1 MQRDTLIDE
10 HKKRKVDD
18 IGRVRIPKNIRER
31 LNIKP
36 GDELSVFYSNNGGI
50 YFRKAV
56 KKNAETTTDSG

>member
-1 MQRDTLIDE
+1 MPSDTLINE

-18 IGRVRIPKNIRER
+18 IGRVTIPRNIRER

-36 GDELSVFYSNNGGI
+36 GDELSVFYSNNGGV

-56 KKNAETTTDSG
+56 RNNAGENT